1 MHMASAFNAARPRT
15 VSAEAQPGGA
25 HARPRTVSVEAQP
38 GGAPARP
45 RTVSVEAQPGGAHPR
60 ASHLRGGWLEHR
72 HLPSAGI
79 PYFSPPRR
87 LHEQSPKLQSRL
99 RSQHSLGNDYHLT
112 GNATVIFC
120 TISLPRSYAHPAR
133 HLPGAQSPREPPAR

>member
-1 MHMASAFNAARPRT
+1 M
-15 VSAEAQPGGA
+15 SAEAQPGGA

-38 GGAPARP
+38 GGAHARP

-79 PYFSPPRR
+79 PFFSQGAIGALIYKLIQTWLPLLSERIHT
-87 LHEQSPKLQSRL
+87 LGFFSSSPF
-99 RSQHSLGNDYHLT
+99 T
-112 GNATVIFC
+112 F
-120 TISLPRSYAHPAR
+120 
-133 HLPGAQSPREPPAR
+133 